1 MVFNWLFK
9 KSGYGKI
16 FKYFPDPVIVFNE
29 QFIIQTANLKA
40 LKLFGLSLKEIKQK
54 RIDELLEFDDAFD
67 DKETIIAQYK
77 NEGVQKVFK
86 ISISNTLEI
95 RDNPRK
101 IIFSLRDISEEY
113 ATMNILKKNQESS
126 ALVNRDKNNFLVKI
140 ADELNSPLYSIIGFS
155 QTLLEKVAGDL
166 TEKQLKYLNIIHKN
180 SSDLMDLI
188 EKIVNLSKAEGGLYK
203 FEYNKFDFIELVK
216 KVIESKKDVIATKQ
230 IELTLDYET
239 FEKRNCNTDENAV
252 KLILSN
258 LMDISFQ
265 NIDTGLVKLQLK
277 SPEVDMV
284 EKLGLPMTGTLTTK
298 SYLLCNLTDFGKGY
312 TRQDLELLCDPYL
325 QLDKQ
330 NTKSL
335 SMALSIVVT
344 KYLVEKIGGLMW
356 IESNVGVG
364 TTLSFIIPI
373 ER

>member
-9 KSGYGKI
+9 KNGYSKI
-16 FKYFPDPVIVFNE
+16 FKYFPDPVIVFDE
-29 QFIIQTANLKA
+29 QFVIQTANLKA

-54 RIDELLEFDDAFD
+54 KIDELLEFDDSFE

-77 NEGVQKVFK
+77 NEGVQKIFK

-113 ATMNILKKNQESS
+113 ITMNTLKKNQESNE
-126 ALVNRDKNNFLVKI
+126 LINRDKNNFLVKI
-140 ADELNSPLYSIIGFS
+140 ADELNSPLYSIVGFS

-166 TEKQLKYLNIIHKN
+166 TEKQIKYLNIIHKN

-188 EKIVNLSKAEGGLYK
+188 EKIINLSKAESGLYK
-203 FEYNKFDFIELVK
+203 FEYNKFDFIELIK
-216 KVIESKKDVIATKQ
+216 KVIESKKDVISSKQ
-230 IELTLDYET
+230 IELSLDYET